1 MGFLKLIT
9 KSYIK
14 TDKERKQARFWQRF
28 FTGAELADSLRFI
41 TLNSSDES
49 VVLGLN
55 VLESLSK
62 LVKRFRRKYG
72 VFEYFG
78 VIERDKNIEE
88 RKHLHLICKGI
99 YMPQR
104 EIEDMWVAVHR
115 SIKPFIKKVYSVG
128 GAAGYLGKY
137 ISKKRFNRY
146 IWSAGWILPGYV
158 CWSKAYRKV
167 MGYYPDIEL
176 VRQVADLESDE
187 RKRLMR
193 LIR

>member
-1 MGFLKLIT
+1 MVVK
-9 KSYIK
+9 IK
-14 TDKERKQARFWQRF
+14 TEAERKEARFWQRF
-28 FTGAELADSLRFI
+28 FTGAELADRLRFM
-41 TLNSSDES
+41 TLNSNDES
-49 VVLGLN
+49 VVLGIN
-55 VLESLSK
+55 VLKSLSK

-78 VIERDKNIEE
+78 VVEQDKEIEE

-104 EIEDMWVAVHR
+104 EIEDMWVEVHR
-115 SIKPFIKKVYSVG
+115 SIKPYIKNVYSIG

-137 ISKKRFNRY
+137 LGKERFSRY
-146 IWSAGWILPGYV
+146 IWSSGWILPGYIA
-158 CWSKAYRKV
+158 WSKEYRKV
-167 MGYYPDIEL
+167 TGYYPNIEL
-176 VRQVADLESDE
+176 VRQIANLENDE

>member
-1 MGFLKLIT
+1 MKMVFEF
-9 KSYIK
+9 K
-14 TDKERKQARFWQRF
+14 TAEERKEARFWQRF
-28 FTGAELADSLRFI
+28 FMGAELAEGLRFI

-49 VVLGLN
+49 VVLGIDILK
-55 VLESLSK
+55 SLSK
-62 LVKRFRRKYG
+62 LVKRLRRKYG

-78 VIERDKNIEE
+78 VVEQDKEVEE

-104 EIEDMWVAVHR
+104 EIEHMWVAVHR
-115 SIKPFIKKVYSVG
+115 SIKPYIKKVYSVG

-137 ISKKRFNRY
+137 ISKKRVNRY

-158 CWSKAYRKV
+158 GWSKAYRKV
-167 MGYYPDIEL
+167 MEYYPDIEL
-176 VRQVADLESDE
+176 VRQMANLENDE